1 MRKNNPAIIIAYLC
15 YIAIGTFDGLL
26 GVIWPAMSADFGVP
40 LGALGVLLLMALIGF
55 VLASFNNG
63 PLIRKLS
70 FHRFLLISLA
80 LRTIGFVVLALSA
93 SWPVTIAMVFVMS
106 LGSGGIDSG
115 LNTYLSEHG
124 SARQLN
130 WLHASFG
137 IGATVGPFL
146 AAGVS
151 ALGGHWSWNF
161 AIISIALTALTL
173 VVWRTP
179 QLWHVA
185 APPKGKSAPS
195 QAKFADSL
203 RMPIVWISTALFFF
217 YVGMELTAGQWSF
230 SLFTLGRGMPDI
242 TAKFWVGIYWGTF
255 TLGRILFGIIA
266 DRVSIDRFLRTTLLV
281 TIFGALLLWWNPT
294 TSIGI
299 TGLIVMG
306 LAEAPIYPSL
316 IAATVKRVGKAH
328 ATNAIGFQVAAAG
341 VGGTLITGVVGLVAT
356 NVGLEAIGTAAFML
370 AAVTWLVHEGL
381 LRTSNAV

>member
-1 MRKNNPAIIIAYLC
+1 MRKNNPAITIAYLC

-26 GVIWPAMSADFGVP
+26 GVIWPAMSLDFGVP
-40 LGALGVLLLMALIGF
+40 LGALGVLLFMALIGF

-80 LRTIGFVVLALSA
+80 LRTIGFAVLAIFP
-93 SWPVTIAMVFVMS
+93 SWPVAIAMVLIMS
-106 LGSGGIDSG
+106 IGSGGIDSS

-146 AAGVS
+146 AAAVS

-161 AIISIALTALTL
+161 AIIASVLVMLTL

-179 QLWHVA
+179 SLWKIA
-185 APPKGKSAPS
+185 SPDKDAKSPGA
-195 QAKFADSL
+195 QAKFIDSL
-203 RMPIVWISTALFFF
+203 GMPVVWVSTALFFF

-230 SLFTLGRGMPDI
+230 SLFTLGRGIPDL

-255 TLGRILFGIIA
+255 TLGRILFGLIA
-266 DRVSIDRFLRTTLLV
+266 DRVSIDRFLRGTLLA
-281 TIFGALLLWWNPT
+281 TILGATLLWWNPI
-294 TSIGI
+294 IGVGI
-299 TGLIVMG
+299 AGLILMG

-316 IAATVKRVGKAH
+316 IASTIARVGKAH
-328 ATNAIGFQVAAAG
+328 AANAIGFQVAAAG
-341 VGGTLITGVVGLVAT
+341 VGGTLITGLVGVMAT
-356 NVGLEAIGTAAFML
+356 GIGLEAIGGAAFGL
-370 AAVTWLVHEGL
+370 AIITWLVHEVL
-381 LRTSNAV
+381 LRASR